1 MMPSIFATVS
11 DAASACLS
19 SPSQPAK
26 TVDETAG
33 EPLFADVMG
42 SFLMTGPSPAKP
54 AQPVPASIAAGSAES
69 SQVAV
74 SIICPAQTRAEVT
87 VAESSETAVPVVVCD
102 QAPQTSTFFFT
113 RPLTGS
119 LAMDTADG
127 ESADTDKPQDVK
139 GLEKGVDPVEAVQ
152 EVLHEELAPQTIAVP
167 HQRGLREVAECG
179 ELADAENLADSCLQS
194 DTDDD
199 CADTDGASSETGSLL
214 CQSITV
220 AAENPQT
227 HPAVANPAVVSERTC
242 SSEISARPSASALA
256 TSADVAVTP
265 AASRWG
271 QGVESSQSIPWSSA
285 AGNGQEEMMD
295 VSTHVSPSSAP
306 LLTLP
311 TSGSAT
317 DSTEVS
323 RLVGVHESDLS
334 NVMPESAQPELD
346 AKSDPVQM
354 PSPQSV
360 SDDGPVDYDTVAQRT
375 TPRPEINP
383 DQMPTLADSRRAWTP
398 SQQPIRIDQTPHGES
413 AGLDSSNVDALPTV
427 PVEAAFSFGAN
438 VVTAKTPP
446 DLPSLVIDR
455 PATFP
460 EDQNP
465 EVSQYQA
472 AGLKKLIVA
481 EASAV
486 FTQEVAISDSQSEPI
501 QKPLG
506 SQQQPAVSSEQRVE
520 SPRMNADSRFRWDL
534 LAAGNSLASVYQ
546 DLPVTTGGQSPVAQ
560 GMVVIDVPKLQ
571 IRQDLPVITGEQPP
585 VAQGAVIVDVPV
597 LHKDMA
603 GEDALRG
610 MDAAPIG
617 DAMKKPNDLHTI
629 AGSDENILPVE
640 SESGF
645 VGHNRREP
653 FGIRIGEKLDPS
665 VLSGLFVTHEPEA
678 GRQQLSFATASAS
691 PDTASTAASA
701 QFSVESLADQLM
713 DRVVKFKS
721 LYQDN
726 VAVMVMPDDNTEIH
740 LQFTLGGDGV
750 NVCARVE
757 RGDLD
762 LLRANW
768 DQLRQTL
775 ADHGVHMGELNR
787 PPSDTNN
794 LPQSATETNG
804 GGTHEQAPRHQPRLN
819 EELAEEIAGAG
830 AMTETPHVRLH
841 DARRV
846 TPRRW
851 EKWA

>member
-1 MMPSIFATVS
+1 
-11 DAASACLS
+11 
-19 SPSQPAK
+19 
-26 TVDETAG
+26 
-33 EPLFADVMG
+33 MG

-69 SQVAV
+69 SQASV
-74 SIICPAQTRAEVT
+74 SIICPAQTTAEVT

-102 QAPQTSTFFFT
+102 QAPQTGAFFFT
-113 RPLTGS
+113 RPLTGP
-119 LAMDTADG
+119 LTMDTAGG

-139 GLEKGVDPVEAVQ
+139 GLEKGVDHVEAVQ

-167 HQRGLREVAECG
+167 HQRGLREVAECD

-199 CADTDGASSETGSLL
+199 CADVDGAGSETGSLM
-214 CQSITV
+214 CQSIAV
-220 AAENPQT
+220 AAENPQP

-242 SSEISARPSASALA
+242 SSEISARPSASASA

-383 DQMPTLADSRRAWTP
+383 NQMPTLADSRRAWTA

-413 AGLDSSNVDALPTV
+413 AGLDSSNVDALPAV
-427 PVEAAFSFGAN
+427 PVEAAFSFGAS

-465 EVSQYQA
+465 GVSQYQA
-472 AGLKKLIVA
+472 AGLKKLMVA

-520 SPRMNADSRFRWDL
+520 SPRINADSRFRWDL

-546 DLPVTTGGQSPVAQ
+546 DLPVTTGGQS
-560 GMVVIDVPKLQ
+560 
-571 IRQDLPVITGEQPP
+571 P

-804 GGTHEQAPRHQPRLN
+804 GGAHEQAPRHQPRLN

-841 DARRV
+841 NARRV

>member
-1 MMPSIFATVS
+1 MPSIFSTVS
-11 DAASACLS
+11 DAASVCLS

-42 SFLMTGPSPAKP
+42 SFLTNDPPPAKP
-54 AQPVPASIAAGSAES
+54 AQPVPASIAADSAES
-69 SQVAV
+69 SQAAV
-74 SIICPAQTRAEVT
+74 SIICLAQTTAEVT
-87 VAESSETAVPVVVCD
+87 VAESSETAVPVVVYD
-102 QAPQTSTFFFT
+102 RAPQTGTFFFT
-113 RPLTGS
+113 RPLIGP
-119 LAMDTADG
+119 LAMDTAG
-127 ESADTDKPQDVK
+127 RESADTGEPQDVK
-139 GLEKGVDPVEAVQ
+139 GSEKGVDPVEAVQ
-152 EVLHEELAPQTIAVP
+152 EVLDEELAPQTIAVR
-167 HQRGLREVAECG
+167 HQRGLREVAECD
-179 ELADAENLADSCLQS
+179 ELADVEILADSRLQP
-194 DTDDD
+194 DPDDD
-199 CADTDGASSETGSLL
+199 CADVDGGAGSETGSLM
-214 CQSITV
+214 CQSIAV
-220 AAENPQT
+220 AAENSQT
-227 HPAVANPAVVSERTC
+227 HPAVVDPAMVRERTC
-242 SSEISARPSASALA
+242 SSEISARPSACASA
-256 TSADVAVTP
+256 TSADVAATP

-271 QGVESSQSIPWSSA
+271 QGGESSQSIPWSPA
-285 AGNGQEEMMD
+285 ACNGQKEVVD
-295 VSTHVSPSSAP
+295 VSTHVPSSSAP

-334 NVMPESAQPELD
+334 NVMPESVQPELG

-360 SDDGPVDYDTVAQRT
+360 SNDGRVNYGTVAQRT
-375 TPRPEINP
+375 APRPEINP
-383 DQMPTLADSRRAWTP
+383 DQIPTSADSQRAWTS

-446 DLPSLVIDR
+446 DLASLVVDR
-455 PATFP
+455 PATLA

-465 EVSQYQA
+465 GVSQYQA
-472 AGLKKLIVA
+472 AGLKKSMVA

-486 FTQEVAISDSQSEPI
+486 FTQGVAISDSQSESI
-501 QKPLG
+501 QQPLS
-506 SQQQPAVSSEQRVE
+506 SQQQPAVSSEKLVE
-520 SPRMNADSRFRWDL
+520 SARMNADSRFRWDL
-534 LAAGNSLASVYQ
+534 PAVGNLLASIRQ
-546 DLPVTTGGQSPVAQ
+546 DLPVTIGEQPSVAQ
-560 GMVVIDVPKLQ
+560 GAVVVDVPKLQ
-571 IRQDLPVITGEQPP
+571 IRQDLPVATGGQPP
-585 VAQGAVIVDVPV
+585 VAQGAVIVDVTA
-597 LHKDMA
+597 LQKGMA

-629 AGSDENILPVE
+629 AGPDENILPVE
-640 SESGF
+640 NESGF

-678 GRQQLSFATASAS
+678 GRQQLTFVTASAS

-787 PPSDTNN
+787 PSSDTNN

-804 GGTHEQAPRHQPRLN
+804 GGAHEQAPRHQPRLN

-841 DARRV
+841 NARRV